1 MSEHPTTRSK
11 FRRNRLAIAAA
22 GLLVGGG
29 AAGAVT
35 VAATRPTVT
44 MAPATPVAIRSL
56 QSDGITT
63 IRGTVAEVYGS
74 KFVMADRTGRA
85 LVDLGREGESGTLVT
100 AGQPV
105 TVQGQFDQ
113 GFVHAAFLVDA
124 RGKVT
129 ALGPVG
135 GPPHGRPGPG
145 PDGPGRDGPDRGPGR
160 DGPDGGPRGGP
171 GAPPP
176 PPAGV
181 VPPPPAGVAPGTLPP
196 APASG
201 TLPPAPA
208 AGALPPVPATGAAPL
223 PPTGAAPAVQPA
235 RRV

>member
-1 MSEHPTTRSK
+1 MSEHPMSEHPANRSK

-22 GLLVGGG
+22 GLLVVGG

-35 VAATRPTVT
+35 VAATRPTVS

-56 QSDGITT
+56 QSDGIVT
-63 IRGTVAEVYGS
+63 IRGTVAEVYGN

-85 LVDLGREGESGTLVT
+85 LVDLGREGEDGTLVT

-113 GFVHAAFLVDA
+113 GFVHASYLVGA
-124 RGKVT
+124 SGKVT

-135 GPPHGRPGPG
+135 GPPRGRPGPG
-145 PDGPGRDGPDRGPGR
+145 PDGPGRDGPGRDGPGR
-160 DGPDGGPRGGP
+160 DGPDGGPGGPGGP

-181 VPPPPAGVAPGTLPP
+181 VPPAPMGT
-196 APASG
+196 AP
-201 TLPPAPA
+201 
-208 AGALPPVPATGAAPL
+208 GALPPVPAPGVTPPPPVTG
-223 PPTGAAPAVQPA
+223 TAPAPTTGTAQPA
-235 RRV
+235 RGV

>member
-1 MSEHPTTRSK
+1 MSEHPADRSK

-22 GLLVGGG
+22 GLLVVGG

-56 QSDGITT
+56 QSDGIVT
-63 IRGTVAEVYGS
+63 IRGNVAEVYGN

-85 LVDLGREGESGTLVT
+85 LVDLGREGEDGTLVT

-105 TVQGQFDQ
+105 TVQGQFEQ
-113 GFVHAAFLVDA
+113 GFVHAAFLVGAD
-124 RGKVT
+124 GKVT

-135 GPPHGRPGPG
+135 GPPRGRPGPG
-145 PDGPGRDGPDRGPGR
+145 PDGPGPDDPGR
-160 DGPDGGPRGGP
+160 GGPDGGPGGP
-171 GAPPP
+171 GAPP

-181 VPPPPAGVAPGTLPP
+181 VPPAPTAMAPGTLP
-196 APASG
+196 AVPASG
-201 TLPPAPA
+201 AVVPQTGTAPLPA
-208 AGALPPVPATGAAPL
+208 AGTAPVA
-223 PPTGAAPAVQPA
+223 QPA
-235 RRV
+235 RGA